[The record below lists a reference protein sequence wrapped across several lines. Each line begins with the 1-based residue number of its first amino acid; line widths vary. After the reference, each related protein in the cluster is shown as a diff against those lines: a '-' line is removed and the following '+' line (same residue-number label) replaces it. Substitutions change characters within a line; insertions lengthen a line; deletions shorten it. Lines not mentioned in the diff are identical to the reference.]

1 MRILPLALATLFP
14 LLAVAGI
21 RTELTPTQ
29 LNDLERGQ
37 QVVVKEEVEGRP
49 WPRLRIYQKVAATP
63 EEVLAVFCDYA
74 QATTFVPDVI
84 KSEIS
89 RMISPCVLEVD
100 YQIDIPMLPDESYT
114 TRNSL
119 SSSGDSYK
127 VAWVLVRALQ
137 TKASEGTLRVEPAE
151 GGALLCYTNLVTP
164 GSSMA
169 SLLRIPAIERMKT
182 TVAAIVKKV
191 EKQKAEAPAALQKQ
205 ILRLREA
212 LTADPDPGN

>member
-1 MRILPLALATLFP
+1 MRILTLALATLFP

-89 RMISPCVLEVD
+89 RMISPSVLEVD

-169 SLLRIPAIERMKT
+169 GLLRIPAIERMKT

-191 EKQKAEAPAALQKQ
+191 EKQKAEAPAALKKQ

>member
-169 SLLRIPAIERMKT
+169 GLLRIPAIERMKT

>member
-29 LNDLERGQ
+29 LKDLERGQ
-37 QVVVKEEVEGRP
+37 QVIVTEEVEGRP

-89 RMISPCVLEVD
+89 RTISPCVLEVD

-137 TKASEGTLRVEPAE
+137 TKASEGTLRVEPAA

-169 SLLRIPAIERMKT
+169 GLLRIPAIERMKT

-212 LTADPDPGN
+212 LTADPDPRN

>member
-1 MRILPLALATLFP
+1 MRTLTLALATLFP

-169 SLLRIPAIERMKT
+169 GLLRIPAIERMKT

>member
-29 LNDLERGQ
+29 LTDLERGQ

>member
-1 MRILPLALATLFP
+1 MRILTLALATLFP

-169 SLLRIPAIERMKT
+169 GLLRIPAIERMKT

>member
-1 MRILPLALATLFP
+1 MRILTLALATLFP

-21 RTELTPTQ
+21 RTELTSTQ

-169 SLLRIPAIERMKT
+169 GLLRIPAIERMKT

>member
-21 RTELTPTQ
+21 RTELTSTQ

-169 SLLRIPAIERMKT
+169 GLLRIPAIERMKT

>member
-1 MRILPLALATLFP
+1 MRILTLALATLFP

-169 SLLRIPAIERMKT
+169 GLLRIPAIERMKT

-191 EKQKAEAPAALQKQ
+191 EKQKAEAPAALKKQ

>member
-169 SLLRIPAIERMKT
+169 GLLRIPAIERMKT

-191 EKQKAEAPAALQKQ
+191 EKQRAEAPAALQKQ